1 MQGTQVARELR
12 RRHVRVSIVFLSA
25 CDDDHFIEETLRMGV
40 DAYLTKSEPPSRIRE
55 TIHRV
60 STKYAAMVPVLV
72 FVFSRLGWALAQAG
86 NGSTLVVNYTE
97 NGHKLRI

>member
-1 MQGTQVARELR
+1 
-12 RRHVRVSIVFLSA
+12 
-25 CDDDHFIEETLRMGV
+25 MGV

-72 FVFSRLGWALAQAG
+72 FVFSRLGWAKAQAG
-86 NGSTLVVNYTE
+86 NGSALVVN
-97 NGHKLRI
+97 